1 MIPSAFVCATAVGFL
16 SAALLLAAAFK
27 HDGSTGGFAPP
38 LGYASFNGAP
48 DPLPSNDTN
57 RPDGMIVRCYKT
69 LCRDWLHECHW
80 FCDKGKSWRCMEC
93 LSWRGAHCFD
103 CFKLL

>member
-1 MIPSAFVCATAVGFL
+1 MTQIQILLTLGIVVGSAVLASNSHNSAFQIVQ
-16 SAALLLAAAFK
+16 
-27 HDGSTGGFAPP
+27 P

-93 LSWRGAHCFD
+93 LSWRGQHCYD